1 MYSIISSASSD
12 SFTSSFPVWIPFFF
26 FPSLIAV
33 SRTSK
38 TVLNKSGENKYPCLV
53 PDLRGNAFSFS
64 LVNMLAVGL
73 PYLAFIMLRY
83 DSLEA
88 QLVKNLPAM

>member
-1 MYSIISSASSD
+1 MYSIISPASSD

-26 FPSLIAV
+26 PSLNAV

-38 TVLNKSGENKYPCLV
+38 TVLNISGENKYPCLV

-73 PYLAFIMLRY
+73 PCLAFIMLRY
-83 DSLEA
+83 DSFVA
-88 QLVKNLPAM
+88 QLVKNLPAV